1 MFSDEAL
8 RVILT
13 EAERIVH
20 DAEMLLLRA
29 RATGEAD
36 LIEAA
41 SNNLRLVID
50 NRDRLSRVF
59 SLHPAAQAIL

>member
-1 MFSDEAL
+1 M
-8 RVILT
+8 ILT
-13 EAERIVH
+13 EAERIVR
-20 DAEMLLLRA
+20 DAEMLLLKA

-41 SNNLRLVID
+41 SNNLRLVIN

-59 SLHPAAQAIL
+59 ALYPATQVIL

>member
-1 MFSDEAL
+1 MLSNEAL
-8 RVILT
+8 SRILI

-20 DAEMLLLRA
+20 EAEDLLEKA
-29 RATGEAD
+29 AASGEAD

-41 SNNLRLVID
+41 RNNLRLVID

-59 SLHPAAQAIL
+59 SLKLAAPN

>member
-8 RVILT
+8 QVILT
-13 EAERIVH
+13 EAERIVR
-20 DAEMLLLRA
+20 DAEMLLIKA
-29 RATGEAD
+29 RATGEAE

-59 SLHPAAQAIL
+59 ALRPVAQVVL

>member
-1 MFSDEAL
+1 MFSNEAL
-8 RVILT
+8 QVILT
-13 EAERIVH
+13 EAERIVR
-20 DAEMLLLRA
+20 DAEMLLVKA

-41 SNNLRLVID
+41 SNNLRLVIA

-59 SLHPAAQAIL
+59 ALRPATQVIL